1 MQHSFRNRKRENNNY
16 EKARGF
22 YIQWLNLQ
30 LDSVP
35 TVQSFRRRIHEQ
47 RSERFV
53 KLDTKQYEI
62 ARKRIRERI
71 ISTYPNL
78 NRVARAGSELGILRH
93 EMEKKRR
100 IMPLH
105 KLFQSIPTLLLTL
118 KPSLMMSPL
127 SVAYFMDAEEHQFDM
142 VIFDETCSLYGI
154 MQG

>member
-1 MQHSFRNRKRENNNY
+1 MAYFNIITP
-16 EKARGF
+16 A
-22 YIQWLNLQ
+22 
-30 LDSVP
+30 
-35 TVQSFRRRIHEQ
+35 VQPYGMGIFNC
-47 RSERFV
+47 RSN
-53 KLDTKQYEI
+53 
-62 ARKRIRERI
+62 
-71 ISTYPNL
+71 STYPNL
-78 NRVARAGSELGILRH
+78 NRVERAGSELGILRH

-100 IMPLH
+100 IMPLR